1 MPTKV
6 DITLGTGYIVE
17 ATNIS
22 RTAVSLKWQD
32 STLSEPTLNANG
44 EIYRPSVYNN
54 NLARF
59 SGLPPGT
66 TFSVI
71 FRVGTAL
78 DTTTGTY
85 TSPAAAIPPD
95 VTTATIN
102 LISSFGTNLSG
113 YTYVAYASDI
123 TENGVTISWSDARM
137 HSPRLFPKPYVTNS
151 PIYGYGGNHWSSV
164 EKYSTFI
171 GLIPST
177 EYTIVFDVY
186 GDNLLNRAQFVTPGP
201 TPVVITPFPPNSVM
215 LTDSYTVFIDNLSSN
230 GFTLTLPD
238 TPSVVPSLD
247 YNEGTKIFPTGNN
260 PYIFSGLSANSA
272 YSVRILY
279 SNINGGFLLVTPS
292 ESATTQPVTTQPLTT
307 QPVTTQPVTTQPL
320 TTQPLTTQPLTTQP
334 LTTQPLTTQPLTTQP
349 LTTQPLTTQPLTT
362 TTTITTTQPTT
373 TRATLPRTP
382 TPRGP
387 LTLLDGYVI
396 NVTNITYNTLKVK
409 FPDATHYKP
418 RLLDGNKYLR
428 CIGKNP
434 YTFSKL
440 RANTEYY
447 IFTGFG
453 DRNDPTF
460 ATAKIITPKK
470 IKERIQKAEPMALT
484 GALHA
489 RLLFFYGARLK

>member
-201 TPVVITPFPPNSVM
+201 APVVITPFPPNSVM

-272 YSVRILY
+272 YSVGILY
-279 SNINGGFLLVTPS
+279 NNITGGFLLVTPS
-292 ESATTQPVTTQPLTT
+292 ESATTQPV
-307 QPVTTQPVTTQPL
+307 
-320 TTQPLTTQPLTTQP
+320 
-334 LTTQPLTTQPLTTQP
+334 TTQPLTTQP